1 MIIIPKEKPVI
12 EDLNSYYLDIRKL
25 LEHYQGELG
34 SGGVHFRAPSSE
46 AVVFFDKDELLSSVF
61 EDKDGTQQGEGA
73 IDRLI
78 EETANS
84 NFTVN
89 IYNIAP
95 DRIFFWA
102 NLFDAEDV
110 HRDLSTEFTD
120 LEGLTKK
127 MSSEKL
133 TGYIDVSIG
142 NGREGGLIFFIN
154 GEITGGSYS
163 WGKGELN
170 RTKES
175 HELLVQKT
183 KESGGV
189 FQVRRIPS
197 GMGQAPYGSEPV
209 SGKPSPHILTMLEGL
224 LIIVER
230 LIVSDRKVKTDF
242 NTLLKGKFVEKADVY
257 TFLDPFTNEFKYSE
271 QKIAFSAE
279 AEDVFIVKGVI
290 ESVRELAD
298 ELGILPQLKEN
309 LASWSKKYETSLANF
324 GVTF

>member
-1 MIIIPKEKPVI
+1 MIIPKEKPVF
-12 EDLNSYYLDIRKL
+12 ENLNSYYLDIKKL
-25 LEHYQGELG
+25 LEHFQGEVG
-34 SGGVHFRAPSSE
+34 SGGVHFKSPISE
-46 AVVFFDKDELLSSVF
+46 AVVFFDKDEFLSSVF
-61 EDKDGTQQGEGA
+61 EDKDGIQQGEGA
-73 IDRLI
+73 IERLI

-89 IYNIAP
+89 IYSIAP

-102 NLFDAEDV
+102 NLFVAEDV
-110 HRDLSTEFTD
+110 HKDLSTEFTD

-133 TGYIDVSIG
+133 TGYIEVSIS
-142 NGREGGLIFFIN
+142 NGGEGGLIFFIN
-154 GEITGGSYS
+154 GEIIGGSYS
-163 WGKGELN
+163 WVKGELN

-197 GMGQAPYGSEPV
+197 VMGQPQYGSEPA
-209 SGKPSPHILTMLEGL
+209 SGKPSSHVLTMLEGL
-224 LIIVER
+224 LIIMER

-242 NTLLKGKFVEKADVY
+242 VTLLKGKFVEKADVY
-257 TFLDPFTNEFKYSE
+257 SFLDPFTNEFKYSG

-279 AEDVFIVKGVI
+279 ADDEFVVKGVT

-298 ELGILPQLKEN
+298 ELGLLHQLKES
-309 LASWSKKYETSLANF
+309 LASWSKKYERSLADF
-324 GVTF
+324 GVIF

>member
-1 MIIIPKEKPVI
+1 MVIIPKEKPVM
-12 EDLNSYYLDIRKL
+12 ENLNSYYLDIRKL

-34 SGGVHFRAPSSE
+34 SGGVHFWSPSSE
-46 AVVFFDKDELLSSVF
+46 AVVFFDKDELLGSLF
-61 EDKDGTQQGEGA
+61 EDKDGTQQGEDA
-73 IDRLI
+73 IKRLL
-78 EETANS
+78 EETDNS

-89 IYNIAP
+89 IYNIAA
-95 DRIFFWA
+95 DRVFFWS
-102 NLFDAEDV
+102 NLFEAEDV
-110 HRDLSTEFTD
+110 HKDLSTEFTD
-120 LEGLTKK
+120 LEGLAKK

-142 NGREGGLIFFIN
+142 NGSEGGLIFFIN

-197 GMGQAPYGSEPV
+197 PKGQALNGSEPE
-209 SGKPSPHILTMLEGL
+209 SGKPLPPILNMLEGL

-230 LIVSDRKVKTDF
+230 LIVSDKKVKTDF
-242 NTLLKGKFVEKADVY
+242 STLLRGKFVEKAEVY
-257 TFLDPFTNEFKYSE
+257 SFLDPFANEFKYAE
-271 QKIAFSAE
+271 QKITFSGE
-279 AEDVFIVKGVI
+279 AEDVFIAKGVT
-290 ESVRELAD
+290 ESVMELAD
-298 ELGILPQLKEN
+298 ELGILPELKEE
-309 LASWSKKYETSLANF
+309 LASWAKKYEASLAKF
-324 GVTF
+324 GISL